1 MRIINEVNILPSVD
15 KITVS
20 DLVRKKEDNTKISV
34 VTCYDYSTAIL
45 AEKAGIDILLVG
57 DSGGMVSLGYDN
69 TIPVTMREMLMMARA
84 VSRGASKPF
93 LVGDMPFMSFNVSK
107 EQAIKNAGKFVKDAG
122 MDAVKIEGGSKFQ
135 DTIRAITDAGIP
147 VMGHIGLTPQ
157 TAPLWSGYKM
167 QGTSSASGRDLIED
181 AKALRDAGA
190 FSVVLEMVT
199 DQVAELISTNI
210 DIPTIGI
217 GSGPSCDGQV
227 LVMHD
232 ILGLYDKFLPRFA
245 KRYANLGAEILSA
258 LRKYQTEVVD
268 GTFPSKPHTS
278 KMDLR
283 EFRKLT
289 SLLKKEGLIAK

>member
-1 MRIINEVNILPSVD
+1 MRIFNEVTIMPSAHKV
-15 KITVS
+15 TVS
-20 DLVRKKEDNTKISV
+20 DIVRRKKDNTKISV
-34 VTCYDYSTAIL
+34 VTCYDYSTALL

-57 DSGGMVSLGYDN
+57 DSGGMVSLGYDK

-84 VSRGASKPF
+84 VSRGASRPF

-167 QGTSSASGRDLIED
+167 QGTTSALGRDLLLD
-181 AKALRDAGA
+181 AQALSDAGA
-190 FSVVLEMVT
+190 FSIVLEMVT
-199 DQVAELISTNI
+199 DQVAELITNNI

-227 LVMHD
+227 LVIHD

-245 KRYANLGAEILSA
+245 KRYANLGDEILSA
-258 LRKYQTEVVD
+258 LRTYRAEVV
-268 GTFPSKPHTS
+268 GGKFPNKSHTS
-278 KMDLR
+278 KMDSQ
-283 EFRKLT
+283 EFRKLI
-289 SLLKKEGLIAK
+289 SLLKKEGLVAK

>member
-1 MRIINEVNILPSVD
+1 MPSAH

-20 DLVRKKEDNTKISV
+20 DIVRSKKDNTKISV
-34 VTCYDYSTAIL
+34 VTCYDYSTALL

-84 VSRGASKPF
+84 VSRGASTPF
-93 LVGDMPFMSFNVSK
+93 LVGDMPFMSFNISK

-167 QGTSSASGRDLIED
+167 QGTTSALGRDLLLD
-181 AKALRDAGA
+181 AQALSDAGP
-190 FSVVLEMVT
+190 FSIVLEMVT
-199 DQVAELISTNI
+199 DQVAELITNNI

-227 LVMHD
+227 LVIHD

-245 KRYANLGAEILSA
+245 KRYANLGDEILNA
-258 LRKYQTEVVD
+258 LRMYRTEVV
-268 GTFPSKPHTS
+268 GSKFPDKSHTS
-278 KMDLR
+278 KMDSR
-283 EFRKLT
+283 EFRKLI
-289 SLLKKEGLIAK
+289 SLLKKEGLVAK

>member
-1 MRIINEVNILPSVD
+1 MPLAD
-15 KITVS
+15 KVSVS
-20 DLVRKKEDNTKISV
+20 DIIKKKNDRTKISV
-34 VTCYDYSTAIL
+34 ITCYDYPTALL

-57 DSGGMVSLGYDN
+57 DSGGMVSLGYEK

-84 VSRGASKPF
+84 VSRGSSYSF

-107 EQAIKNAGKFVKDAG
+107 EQAIKNAGKFVKEAG

-167 QGTSSASGRDLIED
+167 QGTTSASGRELILD
-181 AKALRDAGA
+181 AQALSNAGA

-199 DQVAELISTNI
+199 DQVAELISKNI

-227 LVMHD
+227 LVIND

-245 KRYANLGAEILSA
+245 KRYANLGDEILNA
-258 LRKYQTEVVD
+258 LRTYRDEVV
-268 GTFPSKPHTS
+268 GGKFPSKPHTS
-278 KMDLR
+278 KMDSR
-283 EFRKLT
+283 EFRRLT
-289 SLLKKEGLIAK
+289 LLLKKEALFAN